1 MFIILSIHSKNTNSL
16 TNFLKFFYKLEK
28 KRILKLRL
36 YTKQYQ
42 KKKKNSFFSVLRSPH
57 VNKKSQE
64 QFEYNVYNKKLKVQV
79 YQLNKFLCIWKW
91 IKTKLF
97 FDITI
102 TTCFLLKHSAT
113 AKFTYEKT
121 DYERFVVPM
130 LKTPSIG
137 VFRVNT
143 QNILKTYKTTTIYL
157 PNETKQTLLK
167 LIDIQG
173 EKLLTK
179 RFLKV

>member
-79 YQLNKFLCIWKW
+79 YQLNKFLCIWK
-91 IKTKLF
+91 
-97 FDITI
+97 
-102 TTCFLLKHSAT
+102 
-113 AKFTYEKT
+113 
-121 DYERFVVPM
+121 
-130 LKTPSIG
+130 
-137 VFRVNT
+137 
-143 QNILKTYKTTTIYL
+143 
-157 PNETKQTLLK
+157 
-167 LIDIQG
+167 
-173 EKLLTK
+173 
-179 RFLKV
+179 

>member
-1 MFIILSIHSKNTNSL
+1 
-16 TNFLKFFYKLEK
+16 
-28 KRILKLRL
+28 
-36 YTKQYQ
+36 
-42 KKKKNSFFSVLRSPH
+42 
-57 VNKKSQE
+57 
-64 QFEYNVYNKKLKVQV
+64 
-79 YQLNKFLCIWKW
+79 
-91 IKTKLF
+91 
-97 FDITI
+97 
-102 TTCFLLKHSAT
+102 
-113 AKFTYEKT
+113 
-121 DYERFVVPM
+121 M

>member
-1 MFIILSIHSKNTNSL
+1 M
-16 TNFLKFFYKLEK
+16 
-28 KRILKLRL
+28 
-36 YTKQYQ
+36 
-42 KKKKNSFFSVLRSPH
+42 
-57 VNKKSQE
+57 
-64 QFEYNVYNKKLKVQV
+64 

>member
-1 MFIILSIHSKNTNSL
+1 MFIILSIQSKNTNSL
-16 TNFLKFFYKLEK
+16 MNFLKFFYKLEK
-28 KRILKLRL
+28 KRILKL

-64 QFEYNVYNKKLKVQV
+64 QFEYNIHNKKLKVQV
-79 YQLNKFLCIWKW
+79 YQLNKFLCMWKW

-97 FDITI
+97 FDVTI
-102 TTCFLLKHSAT
+102 TVCFLLKRNVIT
-113 AKFTYEKT
+113 KFTYKKT
-121 DYERFVVPM
+121 DYERFLTPT
-130 LKTPSIG
+130 LKTSSMS
-137 VFRVNT
+137 VFRVKP
-143 QNILKTYKTTTIYL
+143 QNIPRISKKKAIFL
-157 PNETKQTLLK
+157 PNKTKQILFK

-173 EKLLTK
+173 ERLLTK